1 MAGHETAAAALFWSL
16 YLMASAPDEQRA
28 VAAEVASVD
37 LGPEGAADAAPQL
50 ICTRAIVDEALRL
63 YPPAFV
69 NRPPGVRRRPRRW
82 DPCARAVAGP
92 GRLPG
97 SCTGAVGFGTNRRPL
112 IRRDSYL
119 TLRHRPVSLICRSAP
134 ARAYASAHSS
144 HSPNSSCWWRSCL
157 APFGSGLPNLA
168 SSGRSGSSALSR
180 TIHHPSCCSFAGNRA
195 PRRFVRSQ
203 SPILRVE
210 NSQARGPWLGI
221 AL

>member
-1 MAGHETAAAALFWSL
+1 VAGHETTAAALFWSL
-16 YLMASAPDEQRA
+16 YLMTSAPDEQRA

-50 ICTRAIVDEALRL
+50 IRTRAIVDEALRL

-69 NRPPGVRRRPRRW
+69 NRPPGVRRRPHRW

-92 GRLPG
+92 GRPPG

-119 TLRHRPVSLICRSAP
+119 TLRHRPFFYLPFGAGPRVCIGAQFALTELILLVAIMFGT
-134 ARAYASAHSS
+134 
-144 HSPNSSCWWRSCL
+144 
-157 APFGSGLPNLA
+157 FGSGLPNLA

-195 PRRFVRSQ
+195 PRRFIHSQ
-203 SPILRVE
+203 SPFLRVE